1 LAWRKILRDRCT
13 AHKWGVSRVDYSITS
28 QARSRKACGII
39 NPSALTG
46 IAFEQVV
53 MPAVDVV
60 GRAAWE
66 QVFQGI
72 YVLDD

>member
-1 LAWRKILRDRCT
+1 
-13 AHKWGVSRVDYSITS
+13 
-28 QARSRKACGII
+28 
-39 NPSALTG
+39 
-46 IAFEQVV
+46 V